1 VTSFRLH
8 DSWQIAHVEIAIELS
23 LCLFLSGQFALPSQ
37 LRQLVHACDI
47 AFAKTKRR
55 SLLQTSSP
63 ASAAR
68 TKLQPMAR
76 VSFKTVSAC
85 GVTPTTSFGG
95 F

>member
-23 LCLFLSGQFALPSQ
+23 LFLSGQFALPSQ

-47 AFAKTKRR
+47 ALAKTKRR
-55 SLLQTSSP
+55 PLLQTSSP
-63 ASAAR
+63 ASDAR
-68 TKLQPMAR
+68 TKLQPMAH